1 MELNIEQNNKDLQA
15 IDKNKL
21 ASPKN
26 DLANSPDNSENSP
39 TKESSTETNSIEATV
54 AEAKEILQRC
64 KDIFHNHKIEEA
76 HRLLKQIYQIKD
88 SLNKEDL
95 EELNE
100 ILKHEEEMFEE
111 LEREYAYLL
120 DIKAAL
126 DSDEGWKTEELGPK
140 SRISHKMGDNKIM
153 TLRMEAEID
162 VPVLHLI
169 SMINEVELWKLW
181 NPIMNKT
188 AEVGVIHRAAKVYY
202 VEYGLPYPLAN
213 REIHLYGVGANRLYE
228 NGTVVIMAKSVDDDN
243 DFFEKHSFKKYQH
256 KGAVNIEVHL
266 GGFEITPLSRDK
278 CLLRGV
284 TNINPKFDWIPG
296 GILNWILKKGTQQM
310 VEKIAAGAKNFKGSA
325 WEKEINS
332 ERKRDFYIWLE
343 NELEEYHKKQDAEK
357 AESK

>member
-1 MELNIEQNNKDLQA
+1 MELNIEQNNTDLQNK
-15 IDKNKL
+15 IISHKNEL
-21 ASPKN
+21 TTSPQ
-26 DLANSPDNSENSP
+26 NSDSP
-39 TKESSTETNSIEATV
+39 TKESSTHSVEGKI
-54 AEAKEILQRC
+54 AEAKELLEKSRDFW
-64 KDIFHNHKIEEA
+64 KNHKIEEA
-76 HRLLKQIYQIKD
+76 HRLYKQIINLKE

-111 LEREYAYLL
+111 LEREYVYLK

-126 DSDEGWKTEELGPK
+126 DDTQGWKTEELGPK

-153 TLRMEAEID
+153 TFRMEAEID

-181 NPIMNKT
+181 NPLMNKT

-202 VEYGLPYPLAN
+202 VEYGLPYPLSN
-213 REIHLYGVGANRLYE
+213 REIHLYGVGVNRLYE
-228 NGTVVIMAKSVDDDN
+228 NGTVLIMAKSVDEDN
-243 DFFEKHSFKKYQH
+243 QFFAKHGFTKYQH
-256 KGAVNIEVHL
+256 KGAVNIDVHL
-266 GGFEITPLSRDK
+266 GGFEITPLSRSK

-296 GILNWILKKGTQQM
+296 GLMNWILKKGTLQM
-310 VEKIAAGAKNFKGSA
+310 VDKIASGAKNFKGGP

-332 ERKRDFYIWLE
+332 ERKRDFYVWLE
-343 NELEEYHKKQDAEK
+343 DQLEEYHAKKEAEI
-357 AESK
+357 AQSK